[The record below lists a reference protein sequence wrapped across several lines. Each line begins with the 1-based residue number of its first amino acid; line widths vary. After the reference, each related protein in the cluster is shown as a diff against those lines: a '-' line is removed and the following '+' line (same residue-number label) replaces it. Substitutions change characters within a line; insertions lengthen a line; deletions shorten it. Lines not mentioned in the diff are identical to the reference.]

1 MYRAVMKQVVVFL
14 ERAHRSLEI
23 LGCRLSAK
31 TVPRSRSEH
40 HMTLENTGLSASSC
54 EFSNGSKDLSW

>member
-23 LGCRLSAK
+23 LGTRLNTK
-31 TVPRSRSEH
+31 TVPRTRSEH
-40 HMTLENTGLSASSC
+40 HMSFEKTGLSYSSY
-54 EFSNGSKDLSW
+54 EHSDGIKANSW